1 MPLDILIGDISN
13 QSTPSL
19 FSIEG
24 SLHPRQPTYSVDG
37 FIFRPKDAV
46 GYQLTPQLN
55 SKTSRRRRA

>member
-24 SLHPRQPTYSVDG
+24 SLHPRQPIYSVDG

-46 GYQLTPQLN
+46 GY
-55 SKTSRRRRA
+55 

>member
-13 QSTPSL
+13 RFTPSL

-24 SLHPRQPTYSVDG
+24 SLHPRQPIYGVDG

-46 GYQLTPQLN
+46 SYQLAL
-55 SKTSRRRRA
+55 